1 MNVLNCM
8 GEKKVYSLSV
18 IVLINEILEVN
29 VNNFVFLGVIKV
41 NGLVDFLKV
50 L

>member
-8 GEKKVYSLSV
+8 GEKKVNFLILSV
-18 IVLINEILEVN
+18 LIDEMLEVN
-29 VNNFVFLGVIKV
+29 VNNFVFLGIIKV